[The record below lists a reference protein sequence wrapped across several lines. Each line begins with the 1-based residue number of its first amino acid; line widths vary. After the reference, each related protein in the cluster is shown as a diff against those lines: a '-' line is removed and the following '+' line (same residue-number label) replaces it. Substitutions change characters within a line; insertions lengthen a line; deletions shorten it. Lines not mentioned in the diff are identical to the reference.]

1 MICISKNTAIDCTM
15 SPSAHLNDRV
25 FPNHL
30 PVNTIQDELL
40 MDKHI
45 RVDMLRL
52 DLLHPQ
58 VSGNKWY
65 KLKYNIEAANKLE
78 AKSILS
84 FGGAYSNHLH
94 ALAYAGH
101 LLGINTIGMLR
112 GEESSNPTLDDCRR
126 WGMSLHFMSRDQY
139 RHKNET
145 DFLSAMQEKFPEA
158 YIVPE
163 GGNNEAGRKGT
174 REILDGIDLTAY
186 THIACAV
193 GTGATLA
200 GIANSSLPHQ
210 HVLGFSALKNA
221 HYLEETIREYTAA
234 ENWTLLHDTHFGGFA
249 KKNTELLE
257 MIVSFKQ
264 KHRIELDFI
273 YTAKMV
279 YGLYQM
285 IHSAAIAAGSSV
297 LLIHTGGIQGNR
309 SWQAER

>member
-1 MICISKNTAIDCTM
+1 
-15 SPSAHLNDRV
+15 
-25 FPNHL
+25 
-30 PVNTIQDELL
+30 

-45 RVDMLRL
+45 RLDMLRL

-65 KLKYNIEAANKLE
+65 KLKYNIEAANKLK

-112 GEESSNPTLDDCRR
+112 GEECSNPTLDDCRR

-139 RHKNET
+139 RHKSEA

-158 YIVPE
+158 YIVQE
-163 GGNNEAGRKGT
+163 GGNNEEGRKGT
-174 REILDGIDLTAY
+174 REILDGIDLTTY
-186 THIACAV
+186 THIGCAV

-200 GIANSSLPHQ
+200 GIVSASLPHQ

-221 HYLEETIREYTAA
+221 HYLEEMIREYTSA
-234 ENWTLLHDTHFGGFA
+234 ENWTLIHDFHVGGFA

-264 KHRIELDFI
+264 RHRIELDFI

-285 IHSAAIAAGSSV
+285 IETAAIAAGSSV